1 MSHLHSRCHCT
12 HSIISIN
19 SNILKTI
26 RCKWDDR
33 ISVECVAKNA
43 TKLQLVLYRTSQ
55 NKEFIVTAS
64 NSYWII
70 ATNEFINIKEI
81 HIMSSSANR

>member
-19 SNILKTI
+19 SNILKTVC
-26 RCKWDDR
+26 CKWDDR

-43 TKLQLVLYRTSQ
+43 TKLQLVLYRTPQ
-55 NKEFIVTAS
+55 NKEFIVIAS

-70 ATNEFINIKEI
+70 ATRNNMRF
-81 HIMSSSANR
+81 